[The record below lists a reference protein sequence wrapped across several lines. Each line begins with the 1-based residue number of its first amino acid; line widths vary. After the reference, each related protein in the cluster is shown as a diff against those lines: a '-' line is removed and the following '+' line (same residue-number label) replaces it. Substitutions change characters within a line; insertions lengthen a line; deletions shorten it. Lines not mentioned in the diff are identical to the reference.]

1 MRRVTERLKVGV
13 LLLLAATGCE
23 GRTERP
29 SVPHTTLNKPMIPK
43 HYRPLFEGGISEG
56 KAKTL
61 LELLPFKTI
70 TLSRTECFGS
80 CPVYDLTLH
89 SDGRAELKAVSGLDK
104 TGDFEGTVNLFSY
117 GKLCYLMEQ
126 LRFTE
131 FNPRYDGNWPDA
143 ATVIVT
149 ASTGAKEFSVSD
161 YSEIGPIELWAIQQT
176 IDNIRHEIPWRQL
189 DNGAKPAA
197 K

>member
-1 MRRVTERLKVGV
+1 MRRVTERLSVGV
-13 LLLLAATGCE
+13 LLLLAVVGCE

-29 SVPHTTLNKPMIPK
+29 PVPNTTLNKPMIPK

-70 TLSRTECFGS
+70 TLSRSECFGS
-80 CPVYDLTLH
+80 CPVYELTLH

-104 TGDFEGTVNLFSY
+104 KGTFEGTVNLFSY

-131 FNPRYDGNWPDA
+131 LKPRYEGNWPDA

-149 ASTGAKEFSVSD
+149 ASTGDKEYSVSD

-176 IDNIRHEIPWRQL
+176 IDNIRHEIAWRPI
-189 DNGAKPAA
+189 DSAAKPAA

>member
-1 MRRVTERLKVGV
+1 M
-13 LLLLAATGCE
+13 LLILAAIGCE

-29 SVPHTTLNKPMIPK
+29 VVPNTTLNKPMIPK

-70 TLSRTECFGS
+70 TLRRTECFGS

-104 TGDFEGTVNLFSY
+104 KGDFEGTVNLFSY

-126 LRFTE
+126 LHFTE
-131 FNPRYDGNWPDA
+131 FKPRYDGNWTDA

-149 ASTGAKEFSVSD
+149 ATTGNEEFSVSD

-176 IDNIRHEIPWRQL
+176 IDNIRHEILWRQL
-189 DNGAKPAA
+189 DDRAKPAA